1 MIKTK
6 LMNIKANIKNNQS
19 FVFIAINIFVA
30 FLGFVRSF
38 AFMKFFD
45 FHDLGIITLVSAAA
59 SLIGMFQ
66 IGLINGGYRII
77 ALRESDSNIKVNNV
91 IFSYFGILSI
101 VLVVFSVIVFLLG
114 FYTNW
119 FLLIII
125 NIMGVCTLITN
136 WLTNTLIG
144 ASEFKRLNIANTIS
158 ALASLLCLFLAYY
171 FGLYGALLSLL
182 IQPVLFAFVVFTSD
196 NKEIPNKFDLDINYI
211 KYILSFGFI
220 PFLSGIFFLLYMQIE
235 RWSVNAF
242 LGSEA
247 LGKMYLVFLT
257 ITLWVLVPTSI
268 NSLFFPKSVKLFSA
282 NQFNELDKLTKKYFF
297 ILCLYS
303 LVCSVLMLIFFNPLV
318 KYIFPNHFPYV
329 KLVFMVLPGLILRIM
344 CDPIGL
350 LLNSMVKLK
359 PIFLSDLIGI
369 LCYGMMVIVLGFA
382 KIFSIENIIICYV
395 LYNLIRLL
403 YLIYTYFFIKKQLLN
418 RRYDFDFK
426 D

>member
-1 MIKTK
+1 MVKKK
-6 LMNIKANIKNNQS
+6 LMNTKANIKNNQS

-45 FHDLGIITLVSAAA
+45 FHELGIITLVSTAA

-77 ALRESDSNIKVNNV
+77 ALRESDSNVKVNNV
-91 IFSYFGILSI
+91 IFSYFGVLSI
-101 VLVVFSVIVFLLG
+101 VLAAFSVIVFLLG

-125 NIMGVCTLITN
+125 NIMGVCMLITN

-144 ASEFKRLNIANTIS
+144 ASEFKRLNIANSIS
-158 ALASLLCLFLAYY
+158 ALASLLCLLLAYY

-182 IQPVLFAFVVFTSD
+182 IQPILFVFVVFTSD
-196 NKEIPNKFDLDINYI
+196 HKEIPNKFDLDINYI

-257 ITLWVLVPTSI
+257 ITLWVLVPSSI
-268 NSLFFPKSVKLFSA
+268 LNLFFPKAIKFYSENDLPSFDKVIKLNSRITLGYCLSVSMIII
-282 NQFNELDKLTKKYFF
+282 
-297 ILCLYS
+297 ILAS
-303 LVCSVLMLIFFNPLV
+303 PIVGLV
-318 KYIFPNHFPYV
+318 FPKHLPYV
-329 KLVFMVLPGLILRIM
+329 HLVVLALPGLIFRTLS
-344 CDPIGL
+344 DPISL
-350 LLNSMVKLK
+350 YLNSIVRLK
-359 PIFLSDLIGI
+359 PIFWSDILALIVYIASISFIFLFKSFSLNNFVICFNIYFSFKFFYLLSV
-369 LCYGMMVIVLGFA
+369 YF
-382 KIFSIENIIICYV
+382 KIK
-395 LYNLIRLL
+395 
-403 YLIYTYFFIKKQLLN
+403 IK
-418 RRYDFDFK
+418 
-426 D
+426 